1 MAPPGRMPCGG
12 RLGAAGAAPLMLK
25 GGSAATGPLPLHPM
39 SVGDILDGI
48 FKLLKANFKTI
59 AVIIATF
66 IVPFQILLAFLQR
79 DVLGG
84 RGLFQVLNDPS
95 VASST
100 HQSFDAQLL
109 RIAVYGVD
117 ILMLPFVGGAIA
129 TVVGASYL
137 GQEIGPGEAIRAT
150 GRRFWAL
157 LGAWWIHLGGEL
169 VGLVCCVIGL
179 IPAMTLFMMTA
190 PAIVTEGL
198 GPVQGFKRSWRLAR
212 RRFWPTLGTML
223 LSALVAGILA
233 NIVSLV
239 PDAVGLA
246 IGLHWGWLLL
256 ALGASLSSLLVAPI
270 AAITAT
276 LVYFDARIRTEG
288 FDLQVIA
295 AGLGRSAL

>member
-1 MAPPGRMPCGG
+1 
-12 RLGAAGAAPLMLK
+12 MLPK

-39 SVGDILDGI
+39 SVSDILDGI

-59 AVIIATF
+59 AVIVGIF
-66 IVPFQILLAFLQR
+66 LVPFQILLAFLQR

-84 RGLFQVLNDPS
+84 RSVIQAFGDPS

-100 HQSFDAQLL
+100 HQSLNTELL
-109 RIAVYGVD
+109 RLGVYGVD
-117 ILMLPFVGGAIA
+117 TLMLPFIGGAIA

-150 GRRFWAL
+150 ARRFWAL
-157 LGAWWIHLGGEL
+157 LWAWWIHLGGEL
-169 VGLVCCVIGL
+169 VGIVCCVIGL

-198 GPVQGFKRSWRLAR
+198 GPWQGIKRSWRLAR

-223 LSALVAGILA
+223 LAGIVALILS
-233 NIVSLV
+233 NVVSLA
-239 PDAVGLA
+239 PDSIGLL

-256 ALGASLSSLLVAPI
+256 ALGASLSSLIVVPI

-295 AGLGRSAL
+295 AGIGRSTL